1 MSTKRVLVLPGD
13 GIGKEVCEA
22 ALPLLTA
29 LRLPLELV
37 HGEIGWECWRR
48 AGNPV
53 PAETWRQIESAD
65 AVLLGA
71 ITSKPKQQAEA
82 ELPPELQGRAHKY
95 VSPVIQLRQRLGLF
109 ANVRPSYFLR
119 GDGKPYSLCVIRENT
134 EGLYAGYDYRGIP
147 AELRSLITHPNLQK
161 YGPEAASVTIRLQTK
176 LGLERLFEFAFRYAI
191 DHGFDSVTFADKP
204 NVMRESGHF
213 AEEIFTEV
221 AARFAGVRPDIQN
234 VDAVALWLTT
244 RPEKFGV
251 IVAENMFGDILS
263 DLAGGIMG
271 GLGVAPSGNYGLKRA
286 YFEPVHGSAPGM
298 AGKSKANPS
307 AMCLSIALMLEH
319 LGFAAEAERV
329 RSAVVTVIRKGQNHT
344 YDYGGSATTAAFAN
358 DVIEAVNGRRY
369 RQNAAVISVGDELL
383 RGECPNTNASEIAAS
398 LHDAGYDVTGHAVC
412 GDKRSSIARAL
423 TRALGEHDLVVVSG
437 GLGPTSD
444 DMTRFAV
451 GDALGVPLQFEQR
464 AWDHV
469 TARMARFGL
478 DVRETDKLQ
487 ALIPSGAALLEN
499 PSGVACGF
507 SLVRNGTRF
516 VVLPGPPVEMRAVLR
531 GALGA
536 SEGGAVS
543 GAKFMWTLL
552 GVTETDANDTVARIS
567 SKLAPLV
574 GYLWKYPY
582 VHVSLRV
589 DELTPDVLAFARQ
602 VSAAFRAYTV
612 STSGQSALEQLGD
625 KPRVRWRSD
634 DKKLGAYLAELPAT
648 PNGEVFVVNT
658 TPTFSEIVSQG
669 LNAGTLNITCQS
681 PAGRRYEISA
691 PLRGPE
697 VAEYVKHFSCFC
709 YTQSVRQAA
718 GEGHAD

>member
-1 MSTKRVLVLPGD
+1 MNTKKVLVLPGD
-13 GIGKEVCEA
+13 GIGKEVCDA
-22 ALPLLTA
+22 ALPVLTA
-29 LRLPLELV
+29 LRIPLELD
-37 HGEIGWECWRR
+37 HGEIGWECWRKG
-48 AGNPV
+48 GNPV
-53 PAETWRQIESAD
+53 PEETWQQIERAD

-109 ANVRPSYFLR
+109 ANVRPSYFMS

-147 AELRSLITHPNLQK
+147 AELRGLLTHPNVQK

-176 LGLERLFEFAFRYAI
+176 LGLERLFEFAFRYAV

-271 GLGVAPSGNYGLKRA
+271 GLGVAPSGNYGLEQP

-307 AMCLSIALMLEH
+307 AMFLSIALMLEH

-344 YDYGGSATTAAFAN
+344 YDYGGSATTAAFAE
-358 DVIEAVNGRRY
+358 DVIDAVNGRRY
-369 RQNAAVISVGDELL
+369 RKNAAVICVGDELL
-383 RGECPNTNASEIAAS
+383 RGEYANTNAGEIGAS

-412 GDKRSSIARAL
+412 GDKRSSITRAL
-423 TRALGEHDLVVVSG
+423 TRALGEHDLVVVTG

-444 DMTRFAV
+444 DVTRFAV
-451 GDALGVPLQFEQR
+451 GDALGVPLEFEQR

-469 TARMARFGL
+469 TARFARFGL
-478 DVRETDKLQ
+478 EVRESDKLQ
-487 ALIPSGAALLEN
+487 ALIPKGAALLEN
-499 PSGVACGF
+499 PSGAACGF
-507 SLVRNGTRF
+507 SLSRNGTRF

-531 GALGA
+531 LALSA
-536 SEGGAVS
+536 NEVGGPS
-543 GAKFMWTLL
+543 GAKLVWTLL
-552 GVTETDANDTVARIS
+552 GVTETEANDTVARIS
-567 SKLAPLV
+567 SRLAPLM

-589 DELTPDVLAFARQ
+589 DELTAEVEDFARQ
-602 VSAAFRAYTV
+602 VSAAFDAHIV
-612 STSGQSALEQLGD
+612 STSGQSAVEQLGAE
-625 KPRVRWRSD
+625 PRVRWRSD
-634 DKKLGAYLAELPAT
+634 DDELDALLAELPAT
-648 PNGEVFVVNT
+648 PDGAVFVVNT
-658 TPTFSEIVSQG
+658 TPTFSDILSQG
-669 LNAGTLNITCQS
+669 VYTGKLNITCQS
-681 PAGRRYEISA
+681 PDGQRYEISA

-697 VAEYVKHFSCFC
+697 VAEYVKHFSCLC
-709 YTQSVRQAA
+709 YTRTMRQGA
-718 GEGHAD
+718 GERHAD